1 MITGERF
8 VTGLD
13 ITSTHTCAV
22 VLSETAKHENEPTAA
37 RVLGVGLSATEGMRN
52 DTVTNLEATRE
63 AVHTCLREA
72 ELMAGREV
80 DSVFVGLSGRHVDL
94 TYSTGIVAISGAEVV
109 TGDVRRVQ
117 AVGRAV
123 PISTERELLHAIPQG
138 YSVDHR
144 PGIQDPIGM
153 AGTRLETEVCIVT
166 AASTA
171 CRDLRKAVDKAGYR
185 VREIVLRPI
194 ATAWAVLEERER
206 KGGVA
211 LVEIGGA
218 STEVAVFE
226 GDRIMRLFTV
236 PFGARSVSGDIVKGL
251 GVPPD
256 EAERVKE
263 RYGVALTK
271 LAQPD
276 DKIEVSGPMPGAKR
290 RVSAELLAHII
301 EQRMDEIFGLI
312 YEDLDEQ
319 GLMETLGT
327 GLVLTG
333 AGASMPGTLELAQ
346 SVFNLPVRMGEPGVG
361 MSGLADAVRRPKFA
375 TSVGLAAYGGQRTRR
390 NGRGPMRRVVKRTSA
405 WLKDFF

>member
-1 MITGERF
+1 MINGERF

-22 VLSETAKHENEPTAA
+22 VLSESTRHDDERPAS
-37 RVLGVGLSATEGMRN
+37 RVLGVGLSPTEGMRN

-80 DSVFVGLSGRHVDL
+80 GNVFVGLSGRHVDL
-94 TYSTGIVAISGAEVV
+94 TYSKGIVAIAGHEVDRN
-109 TGDVRRVQ
+109 DVRRVQ
-117 AVGRAV
+117 EVGRAV
-123 PISTERELLHAIPQG
+123 PIPTERELLHAIPQG
-138 YSVDHR
+138 YTVDHR
-144 PGIQDPIGM
+144 GGIQDPVGM
-153 AGTRLETEVCIVT
+153 SGTRLETEICIVT
-166 AASTA
+166 AASPA
-171 CRDLRKAVDKAGYR
+171 CRDLRKAVDRAGYR

-194 ATAWAVLEERER
+194 ATAAAVLEERER
-206 KGGVA
+206 MGGVA

-226 GDRIMRLFTV
+226 GDRIRRLLTV
-236 PFGARSVSGDIVKGL
+236 PLGARSVSSDIVKGL

-271 LAQPD
+271 LAHPD
-276 DKIEVSGPMPGAKR
+276 EKIEVSGPMPGAKR
-290 RVSAELLAHII
+290 RVSTELLAHII

-312 YEDLDEQ
+312 YDDLVDQ
-319 GLMETLGT
+319 GLIEALGT
-327 GLVLTG
+327 GVVLTG
-333 AGASMPGTLELAQ
+333 TGISMPGTLELAQ
-346 SVFNLPVRMGEPGVG
+346 GVFNLPVRTGEPGVG

-375 TSVGLAAYGGQRTRR
+375 TSVGLAAYGGLRTRR
-390 NGRGPMRRVVKRTSA
+390 NGRGPLRRAAKRANA

>member
-1 MITGERF
+1 VITGERF

-22 VLSETAKHENEPTAA
+22 VLSETAKHENEPPAA

-109 TGDVRRVQ
+109 AGDVRRVQ
-117 AVGRAV
+117 EVGRAV

-144 PGIQDPIGM
+144 PGIQDPVGM
-153 AGTRLETEVCIVT
+153 AGT
-166 AASTA
+166 
-171 CRDLRKAVDKAGYR
+171 R

-211 LVEIGGA
+211 LIEIGGA

-236 PFGARSVSGDIVKGL
+236 PYGARSVSGDIVKGL

-319 GLMETLGT
+319 GLLEILGT

-333 AGASMPGTLELAQ
+333 TGVSMPGALELAQ
-346 SVFNLPVRMGEPGVG
+346 TVFNLPVRMGEPGVG

-390 NGRGPMRRVVKRTSA
+390 NGRGPLRRVVKKTNA

>member
-22 VLSETAKHENEPTAA
+22 VLGASAKNGEGLPAS

-63 AVHTCLREA
+63 AVHSCLREA
-72 ELMAGREV
+72 EMMAGREV

-94 TYSTGIVAISGAEVV
+94 TYSTGIVAINGDEVV
-109 TGDVRRVQ
+109 PGDVRRVQ
-117 AVGRAV
+117 EVGRAV
-123 PISTERELLHAIPQG
+123 PIPTDRELLHAIPQG

-144 PGIQDPIGM
+144 GGIQDPVGM
-153 AGTRLETEVCIVT
+153 AGTRLETEVCVVT
-166 AASTA
+166 AASSA
-171 CRDLRKAVDKAGYR
+171 CRDLRKAVDRAGYR
-185 VREIVLRPI
+185 VREIVLRPL
-194 ATAWAVLEERER
+194 ATAWAVLEARER

-211 LVEIGGA
+211 LIEIGGA

-226 GDRIMRLFTV
+226 GDKIMRLVTF
-236 PFGARSVSGDIVKGL
+236 PLGARTVSSDIVKGL
-251 GVPPD
+251 GVPPE
-256 EAERVKE
+256 EAERIKE
-263 RYGVALTK
+263 GYGVALTK
-271 LAQPD
+271 LAAPD

-290 RVSAELLAHII
+290 RVSSELLAHII

-312 YEDLDEQ
+312 YDDLDDN
-319 GLMETLGT
+319 GLLEVLGS
-327 GLVLTG
+327 GVVLTG
-333 AGASMPGTLELAQ
+333 GGVSMPGALELAQ
-346 SVFNLPVRMGEPGVG
+346 GVFNLPVRMGEPGVG

-375 TSVGLAAYGGQRTRR
+375 TPVGLAAYGGQRTRR
-390 NGRGPMRRVVKRTSA
+390 NGLGPLRRVAKTANA

>member
-22 VLSETAKHENEPTAA
+22 VLSETAKHENEPPAA

-109 TGDVRRVQ
+109 AGDVRRVQ
-117 AVGRAV
+117 EVGRAV

-144 PGIQDPIGM
+144 PGIQDPVGM
-153 AGTRLETEVCIVT
+153 AGT
-166 AASTA
+166 
-171 CRDLRKAVDKAGYR
+171 R

-211 LVEIGGA
+211 LIEIGGA

-236 PFGARSVSGDIVKGL
+236 PYGARSVSGDIVKGL

-319 GLMETLGT
+319 GLLEILGT

-333 AGASMPGTLELAQ
+333 TGVSMPGALELAQ
-346 SVFNLPVRMGEPGVG
+346 TVFNLPVRMGEPGVG

-390 NGRGPMRRVVKRTSA
+390 NGRGPLRRVVKKTNA